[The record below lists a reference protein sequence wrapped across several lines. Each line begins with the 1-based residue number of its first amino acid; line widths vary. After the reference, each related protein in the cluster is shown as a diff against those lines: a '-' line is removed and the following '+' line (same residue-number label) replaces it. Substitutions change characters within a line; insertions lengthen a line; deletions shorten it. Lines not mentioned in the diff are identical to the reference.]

1 MNIATNAG
9 PQPQI
14 VPASPSRG
22 VSTCITSPTCE
33 NSRSV
38 SFHSAS
44 ESEWRRSQTT
54 IPSPTATGVLGTVL
68 RWCVPGASM
77 VSYFPNVMPAATETT
92 IFPAS
97 NSFTGDKT
105 AST

>member
-1 MNIATNAG
+1 M
-9 PQPQI
+9 
-14 VPASPSRG
+14 
-22 VSTCITSPTCE
+22 
-33 NSRSV
+33 
-38 SFHSAS
+38 
-44 ESEWRRSQTT
+44 
-54 IPSPTATGVLGTVL
+54 ATGVLGTVL

-97 NSFTGDKT
+97 SSFTGDKT